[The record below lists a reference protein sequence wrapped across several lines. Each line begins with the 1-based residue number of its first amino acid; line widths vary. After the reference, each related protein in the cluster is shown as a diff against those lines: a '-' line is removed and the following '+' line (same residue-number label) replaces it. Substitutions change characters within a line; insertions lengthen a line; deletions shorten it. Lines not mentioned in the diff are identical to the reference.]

1 MLHFAGSSVTRYL
14 RELFWLQLLESSHTL
29 SLTHN
34 PLQSNPTI
42 STGYKRLNIIT
53 IKFGME
59 VKPIKHIIVNYNF
72 TDINKGDIII
82 NSNRKKKRI

>member
-1 MLHFAGSSVTRYL
+1 
-14 RELFWLQLLESSHTL
+14 
-29 SLTHN
+29 
-34 PLQSNPTI
+34 
-42 STGYKRLNIIT
+42 
-53 IKFGME
+53 ME